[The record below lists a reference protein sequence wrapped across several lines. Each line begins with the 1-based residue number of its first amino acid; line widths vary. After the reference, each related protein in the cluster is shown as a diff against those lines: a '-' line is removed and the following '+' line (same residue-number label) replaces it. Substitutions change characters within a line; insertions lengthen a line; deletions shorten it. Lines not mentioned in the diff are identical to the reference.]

1 MDHKEKAMNA
11 RTIGLIVAVVGVIVG
26 LAFLF
31 ADVLGIS
38 IDPDTFGAIQ
48 IIGTVVGVV
57 LAIAG
62 GVFYF
67 RTGKPES

>member
-1 MDHKEKAMNA
+1 MNA

-38 IDPDTFGAIQ
+38 IDPDTFGVIQ

-57 LAIAG
+57 LVIAG
-62 GVFYF
+62 GVLYF